1 MNMIAIALVTM
12 VAGFVQTVTGFG
24 AGIVNMLIL
33 PLFLGINVSA
43 GISGMVTLFLN
54 IALVYHYRKYIN
66 YQKIVLPIIITMIM
80 STVAIKIAVILPV
93 NTLKLIF
100 SIFIIILAIYFNFF
114 NGIKLKDNLIMMI
127 ICSMIAGVGNGLFGI
142 SGPPMVLYYLSACK
156 EKEKYLGTIQTFF
169 LITGLYASLM
179 RLMSGII
186 TMDLLPLIFIGI
198 ITCLIGKKI
207 GTVFVDKIS
216 DEKMRKLIYDF
227 LGVVGIIKLFE
238 CIL

>member
-1 MNMIAIALVTM
+1 
-12 VAGFVQTVTGFG
+12 
-24 AGIVNMLIL
+24 
-33 PLFLGINVSA
+33 
-43 GISGMVTLFLN
+43 
-54 IALVYHYRKYIN
+54 
-66 YQKIVLPIIITMIM
+66 
-80 STVAIKIAVILPV
+80 
-93 NTLKLIF
+93 
-100 SIFIIILAIYFNFF
+100 
-114 NGIKLKDNLIMMI
+114 MMI

-156 EKEKYLGTIQTFF
+156 EKEEYLGTIQTFF

-216 DEKMRKLIYDF
+216 DEKMRKLIYVF
-227 LGVVGIIKLFE
+227 LGIVGIIKLLE

>member
-12 VAGFVQTVTGFG
+12 VAGFIQTVTGFG

-33 PLFLGINVSA
+33 PLFFGITVSA
-43 GISGMVTLFLN
+43 GISGVVTLFLN
-54 IALVYHYRKYIN
+54 IALVYHYRKHISY
-66 YQKIVLPIIITMIM
+66 KKIIIPVIVTMII
-80 STVAIKIAVILPV
+80 STIAIRISVILPV

-100 SIFIIILAIYFNFF
+100 SIFIVLLAIYFNFF
-114 NGIKLKDNLIMMI
+114 NGIKLKDNLLMAI
-127 ICSMIAGVGNGLFGI
+127 ICSMIAGAGNGLFGI

-156 EKEKYLGTIQTFF
+156 EKEEYLGTIQTFF

-186 TMDLLPLIFIGI
+186 TFDLLPLIIIGI
-198 ITCLIGKKI
+198 IMCLIGKKT

-216 DEKMRKLIYDF
+216 DEKMRKLIYIF
-227 LGVVGIIKLFE
+227 LGIVGIIKLFE